1 MPKSLSNF
9 ISRMVCD
16 TLSNAFLKSVNATAT
31 TRPASTA
38 FLHVSV
44 RCVSNSS
51 VKNPAGYAHCL
62 SVTRL
67 LALATYRTVNDNTR
81 VISIEL

>member
-16 TLSNAFLKSVNATAT
+16 TLSNAFLKSIKATAT
-31 TRPASTA
+31 TKPASTA

-44 RCVSNSS
+44 SFVSSSS
-51 VKNPAGYAHCL
+51 VENPARYVHCL

-67 LALATYRTVNDNTR
+67 LALYT
-81 VISIEL
+81 

>member
-1 MPKSLSNF
+1 MPKCLSNF

-16 TLSNAFLKSVNATAT
+16 TLSNAFLKSIKAAAT
-31 TRPASTA
+31 TKPASTA

-44 RCVSNSS
+44 RCISNSS
-51 VKNPAGYAHCL
+51 VESPARYAHCL

-67 LALATYRTVNDNTR
+67 LALYT
-81 VISIEL
+81 

>member
-9 ISRMVCD
+9 ILRMVCD
-16 TLSNAFLKSVNATAT
+16 TLSNAFLKSVKATAT

-38 FLHVSV
+38 FLHILV

-51 VKNPAGYAHCL
+51 VKNPAWYAHCL

-67 LALATYRTVNDNTR
+67 LSLATYRTMNDNTR